1 MFPLTMEPTEKT
13 PPRPPEGDTSFVHVS
28 VKPSEKAAYVRQA
41 SKEGKGFQTW
51 VREVLNR
58 AAGWKP

>member
-1 MFPLTMEPTEKT
+1 MEPTDKHPAT
-13 PPRPPEGDTSFVHVS
+13 PQQPEDYTSFVHVS

-51 VREVLNR
+51 VREVLN
-58 AAGWKP
+58 KYVKSENKL